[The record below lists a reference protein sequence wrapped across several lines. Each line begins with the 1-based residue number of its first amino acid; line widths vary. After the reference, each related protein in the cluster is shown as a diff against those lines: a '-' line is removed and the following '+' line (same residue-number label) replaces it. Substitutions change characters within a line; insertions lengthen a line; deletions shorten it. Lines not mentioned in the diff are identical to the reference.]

1 MSKGTGGPVEMTM
14 KKMWLKWTNEN
25 HTFENVTLSKAD
37 QDAFSGAVKE
47 YMDFERDDMG
57 KPISGA
63 KCWLPSLKYT
73 FPAVPKPGEKAKPLT
88 NDQKQQNLVFSRE
101 CRKLWREA
109 LSDLRQRIA
118 DGVSKLERKKYGDR
132 GGDRDRDEDD
142 DRDRDGDRDRE
153 RERSRKDYES
163 STKAG
168 AAGEMNSKSS
178 HDYGGS
184 SSISP
189 ATSKKFE
196 LVVLNEISLKRLREW
211 VDEDEDKML
220 EREREKL
227 QEKNEEAKKMHQ
239 QFVRKKDE

>member
-101 CRKLWREA
+101 CRKLWSEA

-142 DRDRDGDRDRE
+142 DRDRDGDDIE
-153 RERSRKDYES
+153 RRIYMRMGTQPPLSLS
-163 STKAG
+163 L
-168 AAGEMNSKSS
+168 SS
-178 HDYGGS
+178 H
-184 SSISP
+184 
-189 ATSKKFE
+189 
-196 LVVLNEISLKRLREW
+196 RL
-211 VDEDEDKML
+211 DI
-220 EREREKL
+220 
-227 QEKNEEAKKMHQ
+227 EA
-239 QFVRKKDE
+239 V

>member
-1 MSKGTGGPVEMTM
+1 M

-63 KCWLPSLKYT
+63 RCWLPSLKYT

-88 NDQKQQNLVFSRE
+88 NDQKQQNVVFSRE

-109 LSDLRQRIA
+109 LNDLRQRIA

-132 GGDRDRDEDD
+132 GGDRDRDDDRDD
-142 DRDRDGDRDRE
+142 DRDRDRDRE
-153 RERSRKDYES
+153 RDRESSRKDYES

-178 HDYGGS
+178 HDHGGN

-196 LVVLNEISLKRLREW
+196 LAVLNEISLKRLREW